1 MSSSLLVISTSTEL
15 IRVQQDRVIFIASN
29 GNYSTI
35 TTGGGD
41 ELVVT
46 YQLGQI
52 ETILA
57 SQFGDDDDTFVRI
70 GKQLIVNINYIYY
83 INITRQKLVLK
94 DYSDR
99 KYELSASRE
108 ALKQL
113 KALFENEGGE
123 G

>member
-1 MSSSLLVISTSTEL
+1 MASALLVISTSTEL
-15 IRVQQDRVIFIASN
+15 IRVPQDRVIFIASN

-52 ETILA
+52 EAMLA

-70 GKQLIVNINYIYY
+70 GKQLIVNMNYIHY
-83 INITRQKLVLK
+83 INISRQKLVLK

-113 KALFENEGGE
+113 KALFEDER
-123 G
+123 

>member
-1 MSSSLLVISTSTEL
+1 MARSLLIISTTTEL
-15 IRVQQDRVIFIASN
+15 IRVAQDRVIFISSN

-52 ETILA
+52 ENILA

-83 INITRQKLVLK
+83 INISRQKLVLK

-113 KALFENEGGE
+113 KALFEDERGE
-123 G
+123 